1 MTEAAAKLPAEGS
14 SNISNAAVG
23 GNPPRKQRSLWGD
36 AFKRLIK
43 NRAAVVSFFFV
54 SCVVASAI
62 ILPNYLPYTY
72 DFQDFDRI
80 NNPPFTTDLATFE
93 TEKFVTLIK
102 EDYVEFGG
110 VYWNKKH
117 YLGTDDLGRDL
128 LVRIMYGARVSLAV
142 GFLAA
147 IVSLIIGVL
156 YGSIAGYVGGRV
168 DNFMMRVVDTLYS
181 LPFMFFVILLMAI
194 AGRSFYLLFIAIGAV
209 SWLTTARIVRGQVIS
224 LKSSEFIEAAK
235 ASGTGH
241 GSIILRHLIPNTL
254 GPIIVYFSLLVPRVM
269 LEEAFLSFLGLGVQA
284 PMSSWGSLVADARNF
299 VTLYPWMVIFPGLA
313 LTLTLFSLNFIGDG
327 LRDALDPKLKGR
339 Q

>member
-1 MTEAAAKLPAEGS
+1 MAEK
-14 SNISNAAVG
+14 A
-23 GNPPRKQRSLWGD
+23 QRSLWQD
-36 AFKRLIK
+36 ALKRLRK
-43 NRAAVVSFFFV
+43 NRAAVFSFFFV
-54 SCVVASAI
+54 VFVVMAAI
-62 ILPNYLPYTY
+62 FGPMILPYTY
-72 DFQDFDRI
+72 DSQDFDRI
-80 NNPPFTTDLATFE
+80 NNPPFTSDVQKFSE
-93 TEKFVTLIK
+93 EKFVQLIP
-102 EDYVEFGG
+102 EDYSKFLG
-110 VYWNKKH
+110 VYWNTKH

-128 LVRIMYGARVSLAV
+128 LVRILYGARVSLAV

-147 IVSLIIGVL
+147 IVSLLIGVL

-168 DNFMMRVVDTLYS
+168 DNMMMRIVDTLYS

-224 LKSSEFIEAAK
+224 LKNSEFIEAAH

-241 GSIILRHLIPNTL
+241 GEIILRHLIPNTL

-327 LRDALDPKLKGR
+327 LRDALDPKLKGK

>member
-1 MTEAAAKLPAEGS
+1 MA
-14 SNISNAAVG
+14 NAAVAVKA
-23 GNPPRKQRSLWGD
+23 PVAEKKQRSLWDD
-36 AFKRLIK
+36 ALKRLLK
-43 NRAAVVSFFFV
+43 NKAAVVSFFFV
-54 SCVVASAI
+54 CFIVVSA
-62 ILPNYLPYTY
+62 LLGPKFLPYTY
-72 DFQDFDRI
+72 EEQDFDRI
-80 NNPPFTTDLATFE
+80 NNPPFTFDLQKFSE
-93 TEKFVTLIK
+93 EKFVELK
-102 EDYVEFGG
+102 PEDYVQIGG
-110 VYWNKKH
+110 IYWNKVH

-128 LVRIMYGARVSLAV
+128 LVRILFGARVSLAV

-156 YGSIAGYVGGRV
+156 YGSIAGYVGGRL
-168 DNFMMRVVDTLYS
+168 DNIMMRIVDTLYS

-224 LKSSEFIEAAK
+224 LKNSEFVEAAR

-241 GSIILRHLIPNTL
+241 GEIILRHLIPNTL

-284 PMSSWGSLVADARNF
+284 PMASWGSLVADARNF
-299 VTLYPWMVIFPGLA
+299 VTLYPWMVIFPGFA

-327 LRDALDPKLKGR
+327 LRDALDPKLKGK

>member
-1 MTEAAAKLPAEGS
+1 MTKQERP
-14 SNISNAAVG
+14 
-23 GNPPRKQRSLWGD
+23 QRSLWGD
-36 AFKRLIK
+36 ALKRLLK
-43 NRAAVVSFFFV
+43 NKAAVVSLVFLFGVVV
-54 SCVVASAI
+54 SAVVG
-62 ILPNYLPYTY
+62 PMVLPYTY
-72 DFQDFDRI
+72 EEQDFERI
-80 NNPPFTTDLATFE
+80 SNPPFTSDLQKFAE
-93 TEKFVTLIK
+93 EKFTQLIP
-102 EDYVEFGG
+102 EDYVQFAGY
-110 VYWNKKH
+110 YWNTKH
-117 YLGTDDLGRDL
+117 FLGTDDLGRDM
-128 LVRIMYGARVSLAV
+128 LVRLLFGARVSLAV

-156 YGSIAGYVGGRV
+156 FGSIAGYVGGRT
-168 DNFMMRVVDTLYS
+168 DNIMMRIVDTLYS

-224 LKSSEFIEAAK
+224 LKSSEFIEAAR

-241 GSIILRHLIPNTL
+241 GEIIFRHLIPNTL

-284 PMSSWGSLVADARNF
+284 PMSSWGSMVADGQNVF
-299 VTLYPWMVIFPGLA
+299 LLYPWIVIFPGLA

-327 LRDALDPKLKGR
+327 LRDAFDPKLKGK

>member
-1 MTEAAAKLPAEGS
+1 MTEKA
-14 SNISNAAVG
+14 
-23 GNPPRKQRSLWGD
+23 QRSLWQD
-36 AFKRLIK
+36 ALKRLKK
-43 NRAAVVSFFFV
+43 NKAAVFSVFFV
-54 SCVVASAI
+54 MGIVLAAI
-62 ILPNYLPYTY
+62 IGPMVLPYTY
-72 DFQDFDRI
+72 DSQDFDRI
-80 NNPPFTTDLATFE
+80 NNPPFTSSIQKFSD
-93 TEKFVTLIK
+93 EKFVDLIP
-102 EDYVEFGG
+102 EDYALFAG
-110 VYWNKKH
+110 VYWNTKH

-128 LVRIMYGARVSLAV
+128 LVRILYGARVSLAV

-147 IVSLIIGVL
+147 IVSLLIGVV
-156 YGSIAGYVGGRV
+156 YGSVAGYVGGRV
-168 DNFMMRVVDTLYS
+168 DNIMMRIVDTLYS

-224 LKSSEFIEAAK
+224 LKNSEFIEAAH

-241 GSIILRHLIPNTL
+241 GEIIWRHLIPNTL

-269 LEEAFLSFLGLGVQA
+269 LEEAFLSFLGLGIQA
-284 PMSSWGSLVADARNF
+284 PMSSWGSLVADSRNF

-327 LRDALDPKLKGR
+327 LRDALDPKLKGK

>member
-1 MTEAAAKLPAEGS
+1 MTKK
-14 SNISNAAVG
+14 
-23 GNPPRKQRSLWGD
+23 KQRSLWGD
-36 AFKRLIK
+36 AFRRLLK
-43 NRAAVVSFFFV
+43 NKAAVISFIFV
-54 SCVVASAI
+54 LGVVTSAVFAPM
-62 ILPNYLPYTY
+62 ILPFTY
-72 DFQDFDRI
+72 QEQDFDRI
-80 NNPPFTTDLATFE
+80 NNPPFTTNIERFE
-93 TEKFVTLIK
+93 VERYVELIDG
-102 EDYVEFGG
+102 DYVKFAG
-110 VYWNKKH
+110 VYWNTRH

-128 LVRIMYGARVSLAV
+128 LVRILYGARVSLAV

-168 DNFMMRVVDTLYS
+168 DNLMMRIVDTLYS

-224 LKSSEFIEAAK
+224 LKSSEFVEAAR
-235 ASGTGH
+235 SCGTGH
-241 GSIILRHLIPNTL
+241 GAIIMKHLIPNTL

-284 PMSSWGSLVADARNF
+284 PMSSWGSLVADARNY